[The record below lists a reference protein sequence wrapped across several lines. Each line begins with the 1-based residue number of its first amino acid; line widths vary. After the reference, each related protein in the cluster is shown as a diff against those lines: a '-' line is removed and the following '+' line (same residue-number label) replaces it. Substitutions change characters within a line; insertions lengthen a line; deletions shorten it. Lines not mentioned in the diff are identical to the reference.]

1 MQIHLERSLI
11 DKNIKFIAHD
21 LGLKINHQ
29 IPSEPYLKYD
39 EKGLSFIKDPNN
51 PREYIHIDYLKG
63 RAGWRLNRSNHE
75 SNLKKALG
83 KNQKK
88 LHIFD
93 ATGGLLLDTMI
104 FLSLGHKVTAIEQ
117 SKILFYLVKDA
128 LNRAESKLSFIKNLD
143 FRYGNSIDLYKT
155 IVRPIDIIYLDPMYP
170 ILKKNQKKSLEIET
184 IRFLLKEEKIEGNE
198 QDMIKKFLEYDHK
211 KIILKRPLKSEIY
224 SNINYQVK
232 GKTTRFDIYL

>member
-1 MQIHLERSLI
+1 MQIHLDRSLI

-21 LGLKINHQ
+21 LGLNINHQ

-88 LHIFD
+88 QHIFD

-104 FLSLGHKVTAIEQ
+104 FLSLG
-117 SKILFYLVKDA
+117 
-128 LNRAESKLSFIKNLD
+128 LSLIH
-143 FRYGNSIDLYKT
+143 I
-155 IVRPIDIIYLDPMYP
+155 
-170 ILKKNQKKSLEIET
+170 
-184 IRFLLKEEKIEGNE
+184 
-198 QDMIKKFLEYDHK
+198 
-211 KIILKRPLKSEIY
+211 
-224 SNINYQVK
+224 
-232 GKTTRFDIYL
+232 

>member
-1 MQIHLERSLI
+1 MQIHLDRSLI

-21 LGLKINHQ
+21 LGLNINHQ

-143 FRYGNSIDLYKT
+143 L
-155 IVRPIDIIYLDPMYP
+155 
-170 ILKKNQKKSLEIET
+170 SLIH
-184 IRFLLKEEKIEGNE
+184 I
-198 QDMIKKFLEYDHK
+198 
-211 KIILKRPLKSEIY
+211 
-224 SNINYQVK
+224 
-232 GKTTRFDIYL
+232 

>member
-1 MQIHLERSLI
+1 MQIHLDRSLI

-21 LGLKINHQ
+21 LGLNINHQ

-39 EKGLSFIKDPNN
+39 EKGLSFIKDPHN
-51 PREYIHIDYLKG
+51 PREFIHIDYLKG

-143 FRYGNSIDLYKT
+143 FRFGNSIDLYKT
-155 IVRPIDIIYLDPMYP
+155 IERPIDIIYLDPMYP
-170 ILKKNQKKSLEIET
+170 ILKK
-184 IRFLLKEEKIEGNE
+184 
-198 QDMIKKFLEYDHK
+198 
-211 KIILKRPLKSEIY
+211 KSEEILR
-224 SNINYQVK
+224 NRNNTIFIKRRKN
-232 GKTTRFDIYL
+232 